1 MPRVVVLVLVLVLL
15 LTRVA
20 AAQIVNAQSALASP
34 PKSNGAVASIEGKLD
49 WRDGNNSLLDTG
61 AAATVVVRHDR
72 ALLLAVA
79 RAGYAESRD
88 QVITKKTF
96 EHVRA
101 RIKLDTRWRW
111 ELFGQ
116 HEYDQFRRIS
126 LRAVAGTGPALAV
139 IDRAGGGAI
148 VGLAVMFD
156 YERLDNRAGT
166 IDAGRRYGVF
176 RASAYLAG
184 HEQLAANAS
193 LVQTVYVQP
202 RFDDASA
209 IRVLGELTLLTKLT
223 TRVAL
228 TNGFTISYDA
238 TPPAHIKHHDA
249 ELKVG
254 AVVSF

>member
-1 MPRVVVLVLVLVLL
+1 MPRVLVVVVLVVL

-34 PKSNGAVASIEGKLD
+34 PKTNGAVASVEGKLD
-49 WRDGNNSLLDTG
+49 WRDGNNSLLDTS
-61 AAATVVVRHDR
+61 ATATVVVRHDR
-72 ALLLAVA
+72 ALFLAVA

-88 QVITKKTF
+88 QVITKKSF

-101 RIKLDTRWRW
+101 RIKLDARWRW

-116 HEYDQFRRIS
+116 HEYDQFRRIA

-139 IDRAGGGAI
+139 IDRPRGGAI
-148 VGLAVMFD
+148 CGLAVMFD
-156 YERLDNRAGT
+156 YERLDNRRGT
-166 IDAGRRYGVF
+166 IDAGKSYGSF

-184 HEQLAANAS
+184 HEQLGTDAS

-223 TRVAL
+223 TRIAL
-228 TNGFTISYDA
+228 TNSFTVSYDA
-238 TPPAHIKHHDA
+238 TPPAHIKHYDA